1 MAQIKRAAM
10 IRDEVEWLA
19 LADTFHAAAL
29 GRTAWYSALED
40 LARATGSEHGELI
53 GIGSNASVPFNIVT
67 NIDPKFHEAFDA
79 VSGGDPR
86 KNPRV
91 NAGMHA
97 PILKVLAEADF
108 MTPEEHR
115 THPHY
120 HDFARPWN
128 IPYICLATLERG
140 EDSLIGLA
148 VVRTREQG
156 HIDSQQRRVFASI
169 APHVRAAVRTH
180 KALQG
185 QAEKLLSGAM
195 EALSIPAFICDCY
208 GRVSR
213 LSPSAEQ
220 IIAGDSGLVL
230 KSGRL
235 TAVLALDAKTLL
247 DAIEQAARPL
257 IVGAPSFKSVLIRT
271 SEQDGSPLV
280 LDVIGLPA
288 REWELQPSA
297 RVLIAVRG
305 ADQGSERRTALLQAL
320 YGMTTAEVDIALQ
333 LCAGTTPETI
343 AANRAVSIGT
353 VRAQI
358 KALLAKAGVSRQIEL
373 VAKINQY

>member
-1 MAQIKRAAM
+1 M
-10 IRDEVEWLA
+10 IREEVEWLA
-19 LADTFHAAAL
+19 LADKFHAAAL
-29 GRTAWYSALED
+29 GRTKWYSALED

-67 NIDPKFHEAFDA
+67 DIDPKFHEAFSA
-79 VSGGDPR
+79 VGGGDPC

-91 NAGMHA
+91 NAGMRS
-97 PILKVLAEADF
+97 PILKVMSEADF

-115 THPHY
+115 AHPHY
-120 HDFARPWN
+120 REFAHPWN

-140 EDSLIGLA
+140 QDNLVGLA
-148 VVRTREQG
+148 VVRTRQQG
-156 HIDSQQRRVFASI
+156 HIDSHQRRVFASI
-169 APHVRAAVRTH
+169 AHHVRAAVRTH
-180 KALQG
+180 AALQG
-185 QAEKLLSGAM
+185 QAETLLSGAM

-208 GRVSR
+208 GRVTR

-220 IIAGDSGLVL
+220 IIARDSGLLL

-235 TAVLALDAKTLL
+235 TATLPLDAKTLF

-257 IVGAPSFKSVLIRT
+257 AVGTPLFKSVLIRR

-280 LDVIGLPA
+280 LDVIGLSA

-305 ADQGSERRTALLQAL
+305 ADQGSERRAALLQAL

-343 AANRAVSIGT
+343 AAKRNVSIGT

-358 KALLAKAGVSRQIEL
+358 KALLAKAGMSRQIEL
-373 VAKINQY
+373 VAKVNQY

>member
-1 MAQIKRAAM
+1 M

-29 GRTAWYSALED
+29 GRTDWYSALED
-40 LARATGSEHGELI
+40 LARATGSQHGELI

-67 NIDPKFHEAFDA
+67 SIDPKFHEAFAA
-79 VSGGDPR
+79 VGGGDPR

-97 PILKVLAEADF
+97 PLLKVLSEADF

-115 THPHY
+115 AHPHY
-120 HDFARPWN
+120 REFALPWN

-140 EDSLIGLA
+140 HDNLIGLA
-148 VVRTREQG
+148 VVRTQEQG
-156 HIDSQQRRVFASI
+156 HIDSHQRRVFASI

-180 KALQG
+180 AALQG
-185 QAEKLLSGAM
+185 QAETLLSGAM
-195 EALSIPAFICDCY
+195 EALSIPAFICDRY

-213 LSPSAEQ
+213 LSPSAECV
-220 IIAGDSGLVL
+220 IASSAGLLV

-235 TAVLALDAKTLL
+235 TAALAPDAKTLL

-257 IVGAPSFKSVLIRT
+257 TVGAPLFKSVLIRT
-271 SEQDGSPLV
+271 SERDASPLM
-280 LDVIGLPA
+280 LDVIGLPS

-305 ADQGSERRTALLQAL
+305 TDQGRGRRAAILQTL
-320 YGMTTAEVDIALQ
+320 YGMTAAEVDIALQ
-333 LCAGTTPETI
+333 LCAGTTPESI
-343 AANRAVSIGT
+343 AANRDVSIGT

-358 KALLAKAGVSRQIEL
+358 KALLAKAGMSRQIEL